1 MLPTVAVTHPL
12 VCGAWWSVASRR
24 GLTLMTLA
32 IGPVDAVVLA
42 ASLAVVIAVGL
53 LGGGRARSLD
63 AYLLG
68 DRNLPWWVVMG
79 SIVATETSTAT
90 VLSVPGEGFGTVGMR
105 FLQLPL
111 GFMVGRL
118 VIVRWL
124 LPLYFDGQLNTAHEV
139 LGRRFGPLVQRAA
152 ALLFLVTRNLG
163 DGLRLFLA
171 GIVIERLTGLPFVAA
186 VAGMGAITIAY
197 TVLGGI
203 RSVAWNDCLQL
214 VIYML
219 GGIAAV
225 FIIVAQIPG
234 GWEAAGAHAASSGR
248 LTLFDFR
255 FDLAN
260 PFTFWAGLAG
270 GAVLS
275 LGTHGTDHMMVQR
288 YLASGSLR
296 KAGWALAGS
305 GLVVVLQFALFL
317 GIGVLLAAYHDLT
330 ATPAPARSDEVFA
343 AFVVNHFPR
352 NVGLVGLLLAAIL
365 AAAMSTLSSSL
376 NASAS
381 ALVHDFVVPLAS
393 RGGRAVATVARPE
406 SLLGL
411 SKGLTL
417 AFGLVQIG
425 VGLAAAR
432 LDETV
437 IRAALAIAGLAAGLL
452 LGVFA
457 LGLGTRRVGATAALA
472 GAGCG
477 LATLL
482 AVQFLLPARGVVVA
496 FPWYAMIG
504 AGTTF
509 AAGLLASRIWPRL
522 ADIPPAEDPHASP

>member
-1 MLPTVAVTHPL
+1 M
-12 VCGAWWSVASRR
+12 S
-24 GLTLMTLA
+24 LA
-32 IGPVDAVVLA
+32 IGPVDAVVLVASVA
-42 ASLAVVIAVGL
+42 AVIVVGL
-53 LGGGRARSLD
+53 VGGGRARSLD

-68 DRNLPWWVVMG
+68 DRSLPWWVVMG

-90 VLSVPGEGFGTVGMR
+90 VLSVPGEGFGQVGMR

-118 VIVRWL
+118 LIVRWL
-124 LPLYFDGQLNTAHEV
+124 LPLYFEGRLNTAHEV

-171 GIVIERLTGLPFVAA
+171 GVVIERLTGLPFPIA
-186 VAGMGAITIAY
+186 VAGMGGITIVY

-214 VIYML
+214 VIYVL

-225 FIIVAQIPG
+225 FIIAGQIPG
-234 GWEAAGAHAASSGR
+234 GWGAAWDHAVNTGR
-248 LTLFDFR
+248 LTVFDFR
-255 FDLAN
+255 LDLAN
-260 PFTFWAGLAG
+260 PFTFWAGLVG
-270 GAVLS
+270 GAVLA

-288 YLASGSLR
+288 YLASGSPR
-296 KAGWALAGS
+296 KAAWALAGS
-305 GLVVVLQFALFL
+305 GVVVVLQFALFL
-317 GIGVLLAAYHDLT
+317 GIGVLLAAYHALT
-330 ATPAPARSDEVFA
+330 GAPAPSRADEVFA

-381 ALVHDFVVPLAS
+381 AMLHDLVVPLGW
-393 RGGRAVATVARPE
+393 RGGRAGAERLRPE

-417 AFGLVQIG
+417 VFGLVQIG

-437 IRAALAIAGLAAGLL
+437 IRAALAIAGLSAGLL
-452 LGVFA
+452 LGVFT
-457 LGLGTRRVGATAALA
+457 LGIGTRRVGSAAALA
-472 GAGCG
+472 GAGVG

-482 AVQFLLPARGVVVA
+482 LVHFMLPTRGIVIA

-504 AGTTF
+504 AATTF
-509 AAGLLASRIWPRL
+509 ATGLLASLVWPR
-522 ADIPPAEDPHASP
+522 ATRAATPDHRHAALD

>member
-1 MLPTVAVTHPL
+1 ML
-12 VCGAWWSVASRR
+12 
-24 GLTLMTLA
+24 LA
-32 IGPVDAVVLA
+32 IGPVDTAVLL
-42 ASLAVVIAVGL
+42 ASLAIAVAVGL
-53 LGGGRARSLD
+53 FAGGRARSLD

-68 DRNLPWWVVMG
+68 DRSLPWWVVMG

-90 VLSVPGEGFGTVGMR
+90 VLSVPGEGFGPVGLR

-111 GFMVGRL
+111 GFMLGRL

-124 LPLYFDGQLNTAHEV
+124 LPLYFEGRLNTAHEV

-152 ALLFLVTRNLG
+152 SLLFLVTRNLG

-171 GIVIERLTGLPFVAA
+171 GVVLARLTGLPFAGA
-186 VAGMGAITIAY
+186 VAIMGGITILY

-214 VIYML
+214 VIYVL
-219 GGIAAV
+219 GGVAAV
-225 FIIVAQIPG
+225 FIIVAEIPG
-234 GWEAAGAHAASSGR
+234 CWPAAWQHAAATGR
-248 LTLFDFR
+248 LQLFDFR

-260 PFTFWAGLAG
+260 PCTFWAGLCG

-275 LGTHGTDHMMVQR
+275 IGTHGTDHMMVQR
-288 YLASGSLR
+288 YLASGGLR
-296 KAGWALAGS
+296 QAGRALAGS
-305 GLVVVLQFALFL
+305 GVAVVLQFGLFL
-317 GIGVLLAAYHDLT
+317 GIGILLAAYHAGT
-330 ATPAPARSDEVFA
+330 GEPAPARADEVFA

-352 NVGLVGLLLAAIL
+352 DVGLVGLLLAAIL

-381 ALVHDFVVPLAS
+381 AVMHDFWLPLAATRNPAS
-393 RGGRAVATVARPE
+393 RSAISPEAMLLITRSLTVI
-406 SLLGL
+406 
-411 SKGLTL
+411 
-417 AFGLVQIG
+417 FGFLQIG

-457 LGLGTRRVGATAALA
+457 LGIGTRRVGGTAALVG
-472 GAGCG
+472 GACG
-477 LATLL
+477 LTVLL
-482 AVQFLLPARGVVVA
+482 AVQFLLPARGLVVA
-496 FPWYAMIG
+496 FPWYALIG
-504 AGTTF
+504 ATTTF
-509 AAGLLASRIWPRL
+509 VAGLAASCVWTRSLEP
-522 ADIPPAEDPHASP
+522 ES

>member
-1 MLPTVAVTHPL
+1 ML
-12 VCGAWWSVASRR
+12 
-24 GLTLMTLA
+24 LA
-32 IGPVDAVVLA
+32 IGPVDTAVLL
-42 ASLAVVIAVGL
+42 ASLAIAVAVGL
-53 LGGGRARSLD
+53 FAGGRARSLD

-68 DRNLPWWVVMG
+68 DRSLPWWVVMG

-90 VLSVPGEGFGTVGMR
+90 VLSVPGEGFGPVGLR

-111 GFMVGRL
+111 GFMLGLL

-124 LPLYFDGQLNTAHEV
+124 LPLYFEGRLNTAHEV

-152 ALLFLVTRNLG
+152 SLLFLVTRNLG

-171 GIVIERLTGLPFVAA
+171 GVVLARLTGLPFAGA
-186 VAGMGAITIAY
+186 VAIMGGITILY

-214 VIYML
+214 VIYVL
-219 GGIAAV
+219 GGVAAV
-225 FIIVAQIPG
+225 FIIVAEIPG
-234 GWEAAGAHAASSGR
+234 CWPAAWQHAAATGR
-248 LTLFDFR
+248 LQLFDFR

-260 PFTFWAGLAG
+260 PCTFWAGLCG

-275 LGTHGTDHMMVQR
+275 IGTHGTDHMMVQR
-288 YLASGSLR
+288 YLASGGLR
-296 KAGWALAGS
+296 QAGRALAGS
-305 GLVVVLQFALFL
+305 GVAVVLQFGLFL
-317 GIGVLLAAYHDLT
+317 GIGILLAAYHAGT
-330 ATPAPARSDEVFA
+330 GEPAPARADEVFA

-352 NVGLVGLLLAAIL
+352 DVGLVGLLLAAIL

-381 ALVHDFVVPLAS
+381 AVMHDFWLPLAATRNPAS
-393 RGGRAVATVARPE
+393 RSVTSPEAMLLITRSLTVI
-406 SLLGL
+406 
-411 SKGLTL
+411 
-417 AFGLVQIG
+417 FGFLQIG

-457 LGLGTRRVGATAALA
+457 LGIGTRRVGGTAALVG
-472 GAGCG
+472 GACG
-477 LATLL
+477 LTVLL
-482 AVQFLLPARGVVVA
+482 AVQFLLPARGLVVA
-496 FPWYAMIG
+496 FPWYALIG
-504 AGTTF
+504 ATTTF
-509 AAGLLASRIWPRL
+509 VAGLAASCVWTRSLEP
-522 ADIPPAEDPHASP
+522 ES

>member
-1 MLPTVAVTHPL
+1 
-12 VCGAWWSVASRR
+12 
-24 GLTLMTLA
+24 MTLA
-32 IGPVDAVVLA
+32 IGPIDAAVLL
-42 ASLAVVIAVGL
+42 ASLAGAVAVGL
-53 LGGGRARSLD
+53 FAGGRARSLD

-68 DRNLPWWVVMG
+68 DRSLPWWVVMG

-90 VLSVPGEGFGTVGMR
+90 VLSVPGEGFGPVGLR

-111 GFMVGRL
+111 GFMLGRL

-124 LPLYFDGQLNTAHEV
+124 LPLYFEGRLNTAHEV

-152 ALLFLVTRNLG
+152 SLLFLVTRNLG

-171 GIVIERLTGLPFVAA
+171 GVVLARLTGLPFAGA
-186 VAGMGAITIAY
+186 VAVMGGITILY

-214 VIYML
+214 VIYVL
-219 GGIAAV
+219 GGVAAV
-225 FIIVAQIPG
+225 FIIVAEIPG
-234 GWEAAGAHAASSGR
+234 GWTAAWQHAAATGR
-248 LTLFDFR
+248 LQLFDFR

-260 PFTFWAGLAG
+260 PCTFWAGLCG

-275 LGTHGTDHMMVQR
+275 IGTHGTDHMMVQR
-288 YLASGSLR
+288 YLASGGLR
-296 KAGWALAGS
+296 QAGRALAGS
-305 GLVVVLQFALFL
+305 GVAVVLQFGLFL
-317 GIGVLLAAYHDLT
+317 GIGILLAAYHAGT
-330 ATPAPARSDEVFA
+330 GEPAPARADEVFA

-352 NVGLVGLLLAAIL
+352 DVGLVGLLLAAIL

-381 ALVHDFVVPLAS
+381 AVMHDFWLPLAATRNPAS
-393 RGGRAVATVARPE
+393 RSAISPE
-406 SLLGL
+406 AMLLITR
-411 SKGLTL
+411 GLTVI
-417 AFGLVQIG
+417 FGFLQIG

-457 LGLGTRRVGATAALA
+457 LGIGTRRVGGTAALVG
-472 GAGCG
+472 GACG
-477 LATLL
+477 LTVLL
-482 AVQFLLPARGVVVA
+482 AVQFLLPARGLVVA
-496 FPWYAMIG
+496 FPWYALIG
-504 AGTTF
+504 ATTTF
-509 AAGLLASRIWPRL
+509 VAGLAASCVWTRSLEP
-522 ADIPPAEDPHASP
+522 ES

>member
-1 MLPTVAVTHPL
+1 ML
-12 VCGAWWSVASRR
+12 
-24 GLTLMTLA
+24 LA
-32 IGPVDAVVLA
+32 IGPVDTAVLL
-42 ASLAVVIAVGL
+42 ASLAIAVAVGL
-53 LGGGRARSLD
+53 FAGGRARSLD

-68 DRNLPWWVVMG
+68 DRSLPWWVVMG

-90 VLSVPGEGFGTVGMR
+90 VLSVPGEGFGPVGLR

-111 GFMVGRL
+111 GFMLGRL

-124 LPLYFDGQLNTAHEV
+124 LPLYFEGRLNTAHRV

-152 ALLFLVTRNLG
+152 SLLFLVTRNLG

-171 GIVIERLTGLPFVAA
+171 GVVLARLTGLPFAGA
-186 VAGMGAITIAY
+186 VAVMGGITILY

-214 VIYML
+214 VIYVL
-219 GGIAAV
+219 GGVAAV
-225 FIIVAQIPG
+225 FIIVAEIPG
-234 GWEAAGAHAASSGR
+234 GWPAAWQHAAATGR
-248 LTLFDFR
+248 LQLFDFR

-260 PFTFWAGLAG
+260 PCTFWAGLCG

-275 LGTHGTDHMMVQR
+275 IGTHGTDHMMVQR
-288 YLASGSLR
+288 YLASGGLR
-296 KAGWALAGS
+296 QAARALAGS
-305 GLVVVLQFALFL
+305 GVAVVLQFGLFL
-317 GIGVLLAAYHDLT
+317 GIGILLAAYHAGT
-330 ATPAPARSDEVFA
+330 GEPAPARADEVFA

-352 NVGLVGLLLAAIL
+352 DVGLVGLLLAAIL

-381 ALVHDFVVPLAS
+381 AVMHDFWLPLAATRNPAS
-393 RGGRAVATVARPE
+393 RSAISPEAMLLITRSLTVI
-406 SLLGL
+406 
-411 SKGLTL
+411 
-417 AFGLVQIG
+417 FGFLQIG

-457 LGLGTRRVGATAALA
+457 LGIGTRLVGGTAALVG
-472 GAGCG
+472 GACG
-477 LATLL
+477 LTVLL
-482 AVQFLLPARGVVVA
+482 AVQFLLPARGLVVA
-496 FPWYAMIG
+496 FPWYALIG
-504 AGTTF
+504 ATTTF
-509 AAGLLASRIWPRL
+509 VAGLAASCVWTRSLEP
-522 ADIPPAEDPHASP
+522 ES

>member
-1 MLPTVAVTHPL
+1 ML
-12 VCGAWWSVASRR
+12 
-24 GLTLMTLA
+24 LA
-32 IGPVDAVVLA
+32 IGPVDTAVLL
-42 ASLAVVIAVGL
+42 ASLAIAVAVGL
-53 LGGGRARSLD
+53 FAGGRARSLD

-68 DRNLPWWVVMG
+68 DRSLPWWVVMG

-90 VLSVPGEGFGTVGMR
+90 VLSVPGEGFGPVGLR

-111 GFMVGRL
+111 GFMLGRL

-124 LPLYFDGQLNTAHEV
+124 LPLYFEGRLNTAHEV

-152 ALLFLVTRNLG
+152 SLLFLVTRNLG

-171 GIVIERLTGLPFVAA
+171 GVVLARLTGLPFAGA
-186 VAGMGAITIAY
+186 VAVMGGITILY

-214 VIYML
+214 VIYVL
-219 GGIAAV
+219 GGVAAV
-225 FIIVAQIPG
+225 FIIVAEIPG
-234 GWEAAGAHAASSGR
+234 GWPAAWQHAAATGR
-248 LTLFDFR
+248 LQLFDFR

-260 PFTFWAGLAG
+260 PCTFWAGLCG

-275 LGTHGTDHMMVQR
+275 IGTHGTDHMMVQR
-288 YLASGSLR
+288 YLASGGLR
-296 KAGWALAGS
+296 QAARALAGS
-305 GLVVVLQFALFL
+305 GVAVVLQFGLFL
-317 GIGVLLAAYHDLT
+317 GIGILLAAYHAGT
-330 ATPAPARSDEVFA
+330 GEPAPARADEVFA

-352 NVGLVGLLLAAIL
+352 DVGLVGLLLAAIL

-381 ALVHDFVVPLAS
+381 AVMHDFWLPLAATRNPAS
-393 RGGRAVATVARPE
+393 RSAISPEAMLLITRSLTVI
-406 SLLGL
+406 
-411 SKGLTL
+411 
-417 AFGLVQIG
+417 FGFLQIG

-457 LGLGTRRVGATAALA
+457 LGIGTRRVGGTAALVG
-472 GAGCG
+472 GACG
-477 LATLL
+477 LTVLL
-482 AVQFLLPARGVVVA
+482 AVQFLLPARGLVVA
-496 FPWYAMIG
+496 FPWYALIG
-504 AGTTF
+504 ATTTF
-509 AAGLLASRIWPRL
+509 VAGLAASCVWTRSLEP
-522 ADIPPAEDPHASP
+522 ES

>member
-1 MLPTVAVTHPL
+1 
-12 VCGAWWSVASRR
+12 
-24 GLTLMTLA
+24 
-32 IGPVDAVVLA
+32 
-42 ASLAVVIAVGL
+42 VGL
-53 LGGGRARSLD
+53 FAGGRARSLD

-68 DRNLPWWVVMG
+68 DRSLPWWVVMG

-90 VLSVPGEGFGTVGMR
+90 VLSVPGEGFGPVGLR

-111 GFMVGRL
+111 GFMLGRL

-124 LPLYFDGQLNTAHEV
+124 LPLYFEGRLNTAHEV

-152 ALLFLVTRNLG
+152 SLLFLVTRNLG

-171 GIVIERLTGLPFVAA
+171 GVVLARLTGLPFAGA
-186 VAGMGAITIAY
+186 VAVMGGITILY

-214 VIYML
+214 VIYVL
-219 GGIAAV
+219 GGVAAV
-225 FIIVAQIPG
+225 FIIVAEIPG
-234 GWEAAGAHAASSGR
+234 GWTAAWQHAAATGR
-248 LTLFDFR
+248 LQLFDFR

-260 PFTFWAGLAG
+260 PCTFWAGLCG

-275 LGTHGTDHMMVQR
+275 IGTHGTDHMMVQR
-288 YLASGSLR
+288 YLASGGLR
-296 KAGWALAGS
+296 QAGRALAGS
-305 GLVVVLQFALFL
+305 GVAVVLQFGLFL
-317 GIGVLLAAYHDLT
+317 GIGILLAAYHAGT
-330 ATPAPARSDEVFA
+330 GEPAPARADEVFA

-352 NVGLVGLLLAAIL
+352 DVGLVGLLLAAIL

-381 ALVHDFVVPLAS
+381 AVMHDFWLPLAATRNPAS
-393 RGGRAVATVARPE
+393 RSVTSPEAMLLITRSLTVI
-406 SLLGL
+406 
-411 SKGLTL
+411 
-417 AFGLVQIG
+417 FGFLQIG

-457 LGLGTRRVGATAALA
+457 LGIGTRRVGGTAALVG
-472 GAGCG
+472 GACG
-477 LATLL
+477 LTVLL
-482 AVQFLLPARGVVVA
+482 AVQFLLPARGLVVA
-496 FPWYAMIG
+496 FPWYALIG
-504 AGTTF
+504 ATTTF
-509 AAGLLASRIWPRL
+509 VAGLAASCVWTRSLEP
-522 ADIPPAEDPHASP
+522 ES

>member
-1 MLPTVAVTHPL
+1 
-12 VCGAWWSVASRR
+12 
-24 GLTLMTLA
+24 MTLP
-32 IGPVDAVVLA
+32 IGPVDTAVLL
-42 ASLAVVIAVGL
+42 ASLAGAIAVGL
-53 LGGGRARSLD
+53 FAGGRARSLD

-68 DRNLPWWVVMG
+68 DRSLPWWVVMG

-90 VLSVPGEGFGTVGMR
+90 VLSVPGEGFGPVGLR

-111 GFMVGRL
+111 GFMLGRL

-124 LPLYFDGQLNTAHEV
+124 LPLYFEGRLNTAHEV

-171 GIVIERLTGLPFVAA
+171 GVVLARLTGLPFLGA
-186 VAGMGAITIAY
+186 VAIMGGITILY

-214 VIYML
+214 VIYVL
-219 GGIAAV
+219 GGVAAL
-225 FIIVAQIPG
+225 FIIAGQIPG
-234 GWEAAGAHAASSGR
+234 GWAAAWEHAASTGR
-248 LTLFDFR
+248 LQLFDFR

-260 PFTFWAGLAG
+260 PCTFWAGLFG

-275 LGTHGTDHMMVQR
+275 IGTHGTDHMMVQR
-288 YLASGSLR
+288 YLASGGLR
-296 KAGWALAGS
+296 QAGRALAGS
-305 GLVVVLQFALFL
+305 GVAVVLQFGLFL
-317 GIGVLLAAYHDLT
+317 SIGILLSAYHT
-330 ATPAPARSDEVFA
+330 GTGEPPPARADEVFA

-352 NVGLVGLLLAAIL
+352 DVGLVGLLLAAIL

-381 ALVHDFVVPLAS
+381 AVMHDFWLPLTG
-393 RGGRAVATVARPE
+393 RGGRTPARPE
-406 SLLGL
+406 SLLL
-411 SKGLTL
+411 LTRGLTVV
-417 AFGLVQIG
+417 FGLLQIG
-425 VGLAAAR
+425 IGIAATR

-437 IRAALAIAGLAAGLL
+437 IRLALSIAGVAAGLL

-457 LGLGTRRVGATAALA
+457 LGIGTRVGSGAALF

-477 LATLL
+477 LVALL
-482 AVQFLLPARGVVVA
+482 GVQFALPAQGVVVA
-496 FPWYAMIG
+496 FPWYALIG
-504 AGTTF
+504 SLTTF
-509 AAGLLASRIWPRL
+509 LAGITASLLL
-522 ADIPPAEDPHASP
+522 DPDTPKETRP